1 MTVAQD
7 KKGGVTST
15 LEMSCGKGRH
25 IKVVLDIDTLLKI
38 KHLNGSKAYN
48 EMEKKTGLK

>member
-7 KKGGVTST
+7 KKSGVTST
-15 LEMSCGKGRH
+15 LEMSCSKGRH
-25 IKVVLDIDTLLKI
+25 VKVALNIDTLLKI
-38 KHLNGSKAYN
+38 KHLNGSIGYN